1 MDVQN
6 RRHQF
11 FKYRMLHDSVIPAE
25 ARKIKKSRAW
35 LNVQEMLKRSGRRC
49 ISGKP
54 SKEEKEVPAT
64 DIFNFE
70 DVCHLYKLYRTVECI
85 KAGLPSGAA
94 IELEIC
100 ELKRGRSHW
109 AYNFV
114 IAPKHLRRKADA
126 YRQMKGTDRHAP
138 RGFKGSLY
146 RALLDLFGDRK
157 KLDIALVEHL
167 SYDQPLFP
175 LQQVIAGSPSLLIF
189 RLLCTECR
197 RLNFRSEENFL
208 LQCTNYLCTEQLIE
222 KFGEACFFTFLYHTR
237 EEDLFFSFFM
247 ESLESEKYMPV
258 QSEDDITRYPQIRAE
273 RRKRKILDFIEMVHN
288 RFLCTA
294 YRRKRIQ
301 EEIASDVKK

>member
-1 MDVQN
+1 MMQKIN
-6 RRHQF
+6 GLRHKQF
-11 FKYRMLHDSVIPAE
+11 SDAAVPGKVRDI
-25 ARKIKKSRAW
+25 RGRRAW
-35 LNVQEMLKRSGRRC
+35 LNVQQMLKRSGRHC
-49 ISGKP
+49 ISGKS

-64 DIFNFE
+64 DTFNFE
-70 DVCHLYKLYRTVECI
+70 DVCHLYELYRTVERI
-85 KAGLPSGAA
+85 KAGFPSGAN

-100 ELKRGRSHW
+100 ELRRGRLHW
-109 AYNFV
+109 PYNFV

-126 YRQMKGTDRHAP
+126 YRQMEGPGHHAP
-138 RGFKGSLY
+138 CGFKGSLY

-157 KLDIALVEHL
+157 KLDIALAERL
-167 SYDQPLFP
+167 FYDQPLLS
-175 LQQVIAGSPSLLIF
+175 LQKIIFFGPSLLIF

-208 LQCTNYLCTEQLIE
+208 LQCTNYLCIEQLIE

-247 ESLESEKYMPV
+247 ESLESEKYIPV
-258 QSEDDITRYPQIRAE
+258 QSEDDITRYPQIKAE

-294 YRRKRIQ
+294 YRRKKIQ
-301 EEIASDVKK
+301 DEIASDVKK